1 MGGRKCK
8 MENLGIDNFWNGK
21 KVLITGHTGFKGT
34 WLTIW
39 LKKLGAN
46 VIGYS
51 LENYDNDK
59 MFNDCNLSE
68 KITDERGD
76 IRDFQKLK
84 EVFEKHQ
91 PEIVFHLAAQALVRP
106 SYEMPRETFE
116 SNLMGTVN
124 ILECIRQSNTK
135 GAVII
140 TTDKVYKNKEWLWG
154 YREDDELGGRDP
166 YSGSKSCAEIAVD
179 AYRQSFF
186 KDQNKLVATARA
198 GNVIGGGDWSKDRL
212 IPDCIRFLKNNQDIE
227 IRSPLSTRPW
237 QHVLEPLE
245 GYILLGKKL
254 LQEGQ
259 VDSAWNFGPKSEL
272 IQPVGVIVNQ
282 FLREWGSGVMRDI
295 SNSKSSA
302 PHEAKLLSLD
312 ISKSIFKLRWKPKL
326 NIQETIGLT
335 ASWYKSNEDPY
346 QLCLKQI
353 EYYER
358 K

>member
-1 MGGRKCK
+1 

-21 KVLITGHTGFKGT
+21 MVLITGHTGFKGS

-51 LENYDNDK
+51 LPSYANDK
-59 MFNDCNLSE
+59 LFQDCRLSN
-68 KITDERGD
+68 KIIDERGD
-76 IRDFQKLK
+76 IRDFHRLK
-84 EVFEKHQ
+84 EIFNKHK
-91 PEIVFHLAAQALVRP
+91 PEFVFHLAAQALVRP

-124 ILECIRQSNTK
+124 ILECIRENDVK

-179 AYRQSFF
+179 TYRKSFF

-212 IPDCIRFLKNNQDIE
+212 IPDCVRFLRNNQDIE

-254 LQEGQ
+254 LSGEP
-259 VDSAWNFGPKSEL
+259 VDSSWNFGPQSEL
-272 IQPVGVIVNQ
+272 ILPVGTIVNL
-282 FLREWGSGVMRDI
+282 FLREWGSGVMKDT
-295 SNSKSSA
+295 SDSQSKE

-346 QLCLKQI
+346 SLCLKQI
-353 EYYER
+353 EYYECR
-358 K
+358 